1 MDSLHPVPRTLIIVV
16 MMEMRHLSVQRMQTK
31 TWIPKRMVVIQKRRP
46 VKMTEMIK
54 VTAIVLMRVRAVW
67 ERYWEVMGQILIA
80 TKI

>member
-1 MDSLHPVPRTLIIVV
+1 
-16 MMEMRHLSVQRMQTK
+16 
-31 TWIPKRMVVIQKRRP
+31 
-46 VKMTEMIK
+46 MTEMIK